1 MKKILCVLLTLAMV
15 LAAVACAVPA
25 EGNGAAAPAS
35 APASAPAAEAPA
47 ESAEAVAAPA
57 GDVNWKEFTLNAKDI
72 PQEKLDTTLYIA
84 VNVRTLDNPY
94 NVTIVDGMDLFA
106 QYLDSIGQ
114 KYEKQTMTYEGSND
128 TCINNLA
135 QFAAKAAG
143 NGLAYCDPNEDVIT
157 YTCAEQMANS
167 NCFIGTT
174 WNKTDELGPED
185 LTPYWVIHTSPD
197 NAEMG
202 YNTAKAM
209 FESFG
214 GEGEIFVVEGQL
226 GNTANSGRVEGL
238 E

>member
-1 MKKILCVLLTLAMV
+1 
-15 LAAVACAVPA
+15 
-25 EGNGAAAPAS
+25 
-35 APASAPAAEAPA
+35 
-47 ESAEAVAAPA
+47 
-57 GDVNWKEFTLNAKDI
+57 
-72 PQEKLDTTLYIA
+72 
-84 VNVRTLDNPY
+84 
-94 NVTIVDGMDLFA
+94 
-106 QYLDSIGQ
+106 
-114 KYEKQTMTYEGSND
+114 
-128 TCINNLA
+128 
-135 QFAAKAAG
+135 
-143 NGLAYCDPNEDVIT
+143 
-157 YTCAEQMANS
+157 MANS

-238 E
+238 EKALAENPGVKVAARDATDWEMTKALSKVETWLTQYPDVKGVWCANDDTALGALQALKNAGLNGKVGVTGIDALDEVVREIGEGNITATCAANGPLQGSYTLAICYAAWTGQLDVAALPHEYREFATTMQLVTADNVDDYINSKPTFDFSKPFSCKAD